1 MLDKCVFKLL
11 RDFAVEEI
19 FSYELLNAR
28 KRRIFF
34 ADELH
39 TRAST
44 GKPRKPSSPPGLC
57 GNGGRFPVV
66 SEIDFRFQEGEKM
79 APAKARFRAPYT
91 KNSLVWFTS
100 IWVWKRP
107 VSVEV
112 SAPTRLCLQG
122 SHVRR
127 KFRKRTTYAAK
138 AVP

>member
-1 MLDKCVFKLL
+1 VFKLL

-28 KRRIFF
+28 KQRIFF
-34 ADELH
+34 ADKLH

-57 GNGGRFPVV
+57 GNGGWFPVV
-66 SEIDFRFQEGEKM
+66 SETDFRFQEGEKV
-79 APAKARFRAPYT
+79 APAKARFHVPYT
-91 KNSLVWFTS
+91 KNSLFLFMS
-100 IWVWKRP
+100 IWVWKWP

-112 SAPTRLCLQG
+112 SAPTRLGLRG
-122 SHVRR
+122 SRVRR
-127 KFRKRTTYAAK
+127 KFRKWTTYAAK